1 MKTVRNF
8 AALFVLT
15 GAMTMA
21 QRKVDVHNMY
31 ERVICVV
38 PMVGK
43 GTFDDPRRPMFAPL
57 PGKEGPRADG
67 IMAWSFVL
75 SDDGNMA
82 VVEFVARDRSAF
94 KEILST
100 GRSDVRAFRKGQDQ
114 RDDIEQEFRKHRK
127 DFSLDELRTVTR

>member
-1 MKTVRNF
+1 MKPVRKL
-8 AALFVLT
+8 AALLVLSS
-15 GAMTMA
+15 ALMMA
-21 QRKVDVHNMY
+21 QRKVNLHNMY

-43 GTFDDPRRPMFAPL
+43 GTADDPRRPMFAPL

-94 KEILST
+94 KEILNA
-100 GRSDVRAFRKGQDQ
+100 GRADVRSFRKGHDQ

-127 DFSLDELRTVTR
+127 NFSMDELRTVTR